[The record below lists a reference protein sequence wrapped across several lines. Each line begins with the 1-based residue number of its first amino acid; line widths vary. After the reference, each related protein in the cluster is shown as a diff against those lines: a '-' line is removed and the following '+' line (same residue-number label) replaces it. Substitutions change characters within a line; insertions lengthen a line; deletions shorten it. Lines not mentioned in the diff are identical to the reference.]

1 MGQPAS
7 FKKITNISM
16 ACIIGVHMTVLQEIY
31 AMMMYS
37 IKLQLIIT
45 HPKSYLDYVLLKF
58 DLSSCLKSS
67 QQIKAIFISKLLS
80 ESRLS
85 LLLINLHFAI

>member
-16 ACIIGVHMTVLQEIY
+16 ACIIGVHVTVLQEIY
-31 AMMMYS
+31 AMMYS

-45 HPKSYLDYVLLKF
+45 HQNRIWITCF
-58 DLSSCLKSS
+58 
-67 QQIKAIFISKLLS
+67 
-80 ESRLS
+80 LS
-85 LLLINLHFAI
+85 LRAS

>member
-31 AMMMYS
+31 AMMYNAMMYS

-58 DLSSCLKSS
+58 DLSSCFEIVTADQSYFYFK
-67 QQIKAIFISKLLS
+67 IA
-80 ESRLS
+80 E
-85 LLLINLHFAI
+85 

>member
-31 AMMMYS
+31 AMMYNAMMYS
-37 IKLQLIIT
+37 IKLQLIIRIQNRIWIT
-45 HPKSYLDYVLLKF
+45 CF
-58 DLSSCLKSS
+58 
-67 QQIKAIFISKLLS
+67 
-80 ESRLS
+80 LS
-85 LLLINLHFAI
+85 LRAS